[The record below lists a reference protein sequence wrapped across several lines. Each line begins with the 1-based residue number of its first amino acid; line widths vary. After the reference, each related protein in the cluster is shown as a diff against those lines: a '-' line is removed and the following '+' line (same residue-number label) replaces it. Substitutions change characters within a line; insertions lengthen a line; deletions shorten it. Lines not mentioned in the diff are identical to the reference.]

1 MTHHPNNAL
10 PVKRRAAYIAI
21 ASVMVIVTAL
31 WFLAAVSLGSSL
43 NEVLYLRLTVSV
55 LGMVFALTLYLG
67 CCFSIQEDMP
77 QGRALAGA
85 TVVIY
90 ISILL
95 SGVFDILSGMAEM
108 RWTLLTLQNLT
119 SILSVLIHLLI
130 WKYQYSSLPK
140 NRMSRCYNAVICGIL
155 LSYVPLLTVNL
166 FAGFLFYV
174 DAAGNVHYPGEVI
187 EITLGVALY
196 SIYLLY
202 VLRQRCPLHKKL
214 SVASFAVFPLLYC
227 AFAAAWYISGMTYS
241 VLSTWYIFLLLAAYV
256 VFFGDYIESRELLLR
271 QKAELAEK
279 EQKQTELQTSLMLSQ
294 IRPHFLFNALTAI
307 QDLCQRDPKEADR
320 SLGLFAEYL
329 RGNMDALGSGRI
341 IPFSKELE
349 HIKAYLTLEQLRF
362 GDELKVE
369 YDIRFQ
375 SFSLPALTVQPI
387 VENAVRHGATMN
399 ENGGTVSIRTEESD
413 SGAVI
418 TVTDNGPG
426 FDPEAD
432 LPDGR
437 THYGLNN
444 VRVCL
449 ASTGCGEMRIS
460 SAPGRGTTVTLY
472 IREDKGE

>member
-1 MTHHPNNAL
+1 MADHQKKAL
-10 PVKRRAAYIAI
+10 PAKKRATYIVIAA
-21 ASVMVIVTAL
+21 VMLSVTAAC
-31 WFLAAVSLGSSL
+31 FLTAISPGNSLD
-43 NEVLYLRLTVSV
+43 EVRYLRLMISV

-67 CCFSIQEDMP
+67 CSFNIQEDMP
-77 QGRALAGA
+77 QGRALAG
-85 TVVIY
+85 VSLMIY

-95 SGVFDILSGMAEM
+95 SGAFDLLSGMAEM
-108 RWTLLTLQNLT
+108 RRTLLTLQYLT
-119 SILSVLIHLLI
+119 SALSVLIHLLI
-130 WKYQYSSLPK
+130 WKYQYASLPK
-140 NRMSRCYNAVICGIL
+140 NRTSRYYNAVICSIL
-155 LSYVPLLTVNL
+155 LSYVPLLTVNS
-166 FAGFLFYV
+166 FTGFLFYV
-174 DAAGNVHYPGEVI
+174 DVAGNVHYPGEI
-187 EITLGVALY
+187 FEIILGVAVY

-202 VLRQRCPLHKKL
+202 VLNQCCPLHKKL

-227 AFAAAWYISGMTYS
+227 AFAATWYISGMTYS

-279 EQKQTELQTSLMLSQ
+279 EQKQTQLQTSLMLSQ
-294 IRPHFLFNALTAI
+294 IRPHFLYNALTAI
-307 QDLCQRDPKEADR
+307 QDLCQRDPAEADR

-362 GDELKVE
+362 GDELKVD

-399 ENGGTVSIRTEESD
+399 ENSGIVSIRTEESG

-426 FDPEAD
+426 FNPEAD
-432 LPDGR
+432 PSDGR

-444 VRVCL
+444 VRACL

-460 SAPGRGTTVTLY
+460 SAPGRGTSVTLF
-472 IREDKGE
+472 IREGEQ